1 MKLRRAMAVAAATA
15 VIAPAAFLAAPAAY
29 ATDGTTSTTST
40 SGAAGEADSA
50 TTDGATTTD
59 GGSTAEDGTK
69 TEDSA
74 TTTEDGTTAQDGTK
88 TEDSATTT
96 DGGSTAEDGTKTED
110 SATTTE
116 DGTTAEDD
124 ETTGG
129 AEGGSKP
136 DAETGKDEE
145 EAGEDGEDG
154 DIDEE
159 MPPYCEDLDENFQE
173 QALDVDLAGLP
184 GKIVAGSGWE
194 EFNLTVSNKSKA
206 ALKEVAFYA
215 EVENYEFE
223 DESKFLSQYVDLQF
237 RMPDT
242 NEWVTIGDKDWAG
255 GYFWGV
261 ENMKPADF
269 VKIDMRLSIDKN
281 APAGDSYSFGSGA
294 YLGDVKGQ
302 ECIAETG
309 MSVDFAVL
317 KPGSENENPG
327 EAKPGE
333 GKPEEKPA
341 PDTKPQ
347 GGIKELPVTGNLA
360 ETGSSSM
367 LPTIGIAGGIAI
379 VAGAGVVFA
388 LKRRSNGAAA

>member
-40 SGAAGEADSA
+40 SGAAGETDGTTNDGA
-50 TTDGATTTD
+50 TTTEDGTKTEDGATTTD
-59 GGSTAEDGTK
+59 GGTTAEDGTK
-69 TEDSA
+69 TEDDAS
-74 TTTEDGTTAQDGTK
+74 TT
-88 TEDSATTT
+88 
-96 DGGSTAEDGTKTED
+96 EDGTKTED
-110 SATTTE
+110 GATTE
-116 DGTTAEDD
+116 DGTGTKDDTATDGTETGAED
-124 ETTGG
+124 G
-129 AEGGSKP
+129 AEKP

-145 EAGEDGEDG
+145 EAGEDEPG

-223 DESKFLSQYVDLQF
+223 DESKYLSQYVDLQF

-261 ENMKPADF
+261 DNMKPADF
-269 VKIDMRLSIDKN
+269 VKIDLRLSIDKN

-333 GKPEEKPA
+333 GKPDEKPA

-347 GGIKELPVTGNLA
+347 GGIKEIPVTGNLA

>member
-40 SGAAGEADSA
+40 SGAAGETDG
-50 TTDGATTTD
+50 TTNDGTTTTEDGATTTD
-59 GGSTAEDGTK
+59 GGTTAEDGTQAEDGAGTTEDGTK
-69 TEDSA
+69 TEDGA
-74 TTTEDGTTAQDGTK
+74 TTEDGTG
-88 TEDSATTT
+88 TEDDTTT
-96 DGGSTAEDGTKTED
+96 GGTE
-110 SATTTE
+110 TGTE
-116 DGTTAEDD
+116 DGAE
-124 ETTGG
+124 
-129 AEGGSKP
+129 KP
-136 DAETGKDEE
+136 GTETGKDEE
-145 EAGEDGEDG
+145 EEEAGEEEPG

-223 DESKFLSQYVDLQF
+223 DESKYLSQYVDLQF

-269 VKIDMRLSIDKN
+269 VKIDLRLSIDKN

-333 GKPEEKPA
+333 GKPDEKPA

-347 GGIKELPVTGNLA
+347 GGIKEIPVTGNLA

>member
-1 MKLRRAMAVAAATA
+1 MAVAAATA

-40 SGAAGEADSA
+40 SGAAGETDG
-50 TTDGATTTD
+50 TTNDGTTTTEDGATTTD
-59 GGSTAEDGTK
+59 GGTTAEDGTQAEDGAGTTEDGTK
-69 TEDSA
+69 TEDGA
-74 TTTEDGTTAQDGTK
+74 TTEDGTG
-88 TEDSATTT
+88 TEDDTTT
-96 DGGSTAEDGTKTED
+96 GGTE
-110 SATTTE
+110 TGTE
-116 DGTTAEDD
+116 DGAE
-124 ETTGG
+124 
-129 AEGGSKP
+129 KP
-136 DAETGKDEE
+136 GTETGKDEE
-145 EAGEDGEDG
+145 EEEAGEEEPG

-223 DESKFLSQYVDLQF
+223 DESKYLSQYVDLQF

-269 VKIDMRLSIDKN
+269 VKIDLRLSIDKN

-333 GKPEEKPA
+333 GKPDEKPA

-347 GGIKELPVTGNLA
+347 GGIKEIPVTGNLA